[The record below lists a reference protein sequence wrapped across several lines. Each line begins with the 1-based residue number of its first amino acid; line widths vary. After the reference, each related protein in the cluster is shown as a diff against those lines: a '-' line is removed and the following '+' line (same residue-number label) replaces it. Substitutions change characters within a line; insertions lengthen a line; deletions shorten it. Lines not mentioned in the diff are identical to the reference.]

1 MRKCPKC
8 GFENEDAF
16 PTCVW
21 CNTSL
26 GQVPSIVPEDPA
38 HRDYQRSAANAQRSR
53 ALGKKYRFA
62 GVFYAVVIAL
72 TAMLP
77 GLVFQV
83 EALACYFVSGAL
95 VAVGANA
102 GILGQF
108 SGGLVQGMLS
118 LGLIFYYGPIS
129 PFTFFMLA
137 MHIILAG
144 FMWHWL
150 IMIADTHR

>member
-21 CNTSL
+21 CNSSL
-26 GQVPSIVPEDPA
+26 AQVPSVVPEDPS
-38 HRDYQRSAANAQRSR
+38 HRDYEHSVANAQRSR
-53 ALGKKYRFA
+53 TLGKKYRFA
-62 GVFYAVVIAL
+62 GIFYAVVIML
-72 TAMLP
+72 TAMIP

-83 EALACYFVSGAL
+83 EALAGYFVSGAL
-95 VAVGANA
+95 VALGANA

-108 SGGLVQGMLS
+108 SGSLVQGVLS
-118 LGLIFYYGPIS
+118 LGLILCFGPIS
-129 PFTFFMLA
+129 PFAFFMLA

-144 FMWHWL
+144 VMWHWL
-150 IMIADTHR
+150 TMIADTHR